1 MRLLIACLC
10 NSKRKNM
17 QNNTSQVHL
26 SKKEQSGKI
35 PGGWK
40 ILVDAG

>member
-1 MRLLIACLC
+1 
-10 NSKRKNM
+10 M
-17 QNNTSQVHL
+17 QNNTSQVRL
-26 SKKEQSGKI
+26 SKKEQSSKI